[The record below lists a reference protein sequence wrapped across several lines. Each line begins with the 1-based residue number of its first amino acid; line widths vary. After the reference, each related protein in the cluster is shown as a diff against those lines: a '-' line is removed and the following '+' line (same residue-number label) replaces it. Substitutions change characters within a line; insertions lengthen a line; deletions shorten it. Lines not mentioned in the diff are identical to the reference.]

1 MMKLSALKTRNSY
14 IKSIIWSFVI
24 LLSCILPANKISKI
38 GVLGIKHIDKLFH
51 FLMYFIFSLILFFD
65 LHKNV
70 NALKNK
76 YSVYLF
82 ILFIPFVW
90 GIIIELIQYYLLVN
104 REGSI
109 ADIMANI
116 SGIFAGILL
125 ILIAGKYFLK
135 N

>member
-1 MMKLSALKTRNSY
+1 
-14 IKSIIWSFVI
+14 
-24 LLSCILPANKISKI
+24 
-38 GVLGIKHIDKLFH
+38 
-51 FLMYFIFSLILFFD
+51 MYFIFSLILFFD